1 VLLHK
6 LHLEHV
12 SLYDFYYL
20 KFFYVE
26 KIEYLVAMEI
36 RQQVH
41 IHFDLSLFVYIYIY
55 IYLDIITQ
63 AIYRAYNDE
72 ADISESVVLNMNRN

>member
-1 VLLHK
+1 
-6 LHLEHV
+6 
-12 SLYDFYYL
+12 L

>member
-1 VLLHK
+1 
-6 LHLEHV
+6 
-12 SLYDFYYL
+12 
-20 KFFYVE
+20 
-26 KIEYLVAMEI
+26 MEI

-41 IHFDLSLFVYIYIY
+41 IHFDLSLFVYIY